1 MSLETPMK
9 IRMLQRK
16 LYQKAKEEPD
26 YRFYLLYD
34 KMYREDI
41 LKHAYALAKSN
52 QGAPGVDGQSFAE
65 IEAAGLGEWL
75 NGLRNDLRAKTYAPQ
90 AVRRVN
96 IPKPGGGER
105 PLGIPTIRDRVAQT
119 AAKLLLEPIFEAD
132 FDPNAYGYR
141 PKRSAQD
148 AIRKVHELLRVGY
161 TDVVDADLS
170 KYFDTIPHRELL
182 QCVAR
187 RIVDRD
193 MLHVIKMW
201 LKVPIQERDEDGKPR
216 VSGGKKSMRG
226 TPQGGVISPLLANLY
241 MNRFLQYWRITRRS
255 EVFQAHVVTYADD
268 FVILSRRQAAEALD
282 WTRTVMSWIGLTL
295 NEAKTHIRQA
305 QLERF
310 DFLGYTFGPHRFRKN
325 GSVYLGESPSQKS
338 VARLRGK
345 VGDLMKPGNVM
356 PWRDVRDGLNAMLR
370 GWSQYFGQGDCYPAY
385 RAVNHYVYQRVRVF
399 LRRRHKVSSL
409 GTARYSDRIVFGKL
423 GVLRLSVAKSSV
435 R

>member
-9 IRMLQRK
+9 IRMLQKK
-16 LYQKAKEEPD
+16 LYQKAKEEPN

-41 LKHAYALAKSN
+41 LAHAYALAKSN
-52 QGAPGVDGQSFAE
+52 RGAPGVDGQSFTA
-65 IEAAGLGEWL
+65 IETAGLEEWV
-75 NGLRNDLRAKTYAPQ
+75 NGLRNDLRAKTYTPQ

-105 PLGIPTIRDRVAQT
+105 PLGIPTIRDRVVQT

-148 AIRKVHELLRVGY
+148 AIRKVHELLRGGY

-193 MLHVIKMW
+193 MLHLIKMW
-201 LKVPIQERDEDGKPR
+201 LKVPVEERDENGKPR

-241 MNRFLQYWRITRRS
+241 MNRFLKYWRITGRG
-255 EVFQAHVVTYADD
+255 EFFQAQVVNYADD
-268 FVILSRRQAAEALD
+268 FVILSSRKAAEALD
-282 WTRTVMSWIGLTL
+282 WTRTVMSRIGLTL

-305 QLERF
+305 NAERF

-325 GSVYLGESPSQKS
+325 GSVFLGESPSKKS
-338 VARLRGK
+338 VARLRQK
-345 VGDLMKPGNVM
+345 VGDLMKSGNMM
-356 PWRDVRDGLNAMLR
+356 PWPDVRDRLNATLR
-370 GWSQYFGQGDCYPAY
+370 GWSRYFCQGDCYPAY

-399 LRRRHKVSSL
+399 LRRRHHVPSL
-409 GTARYSDRIVFGKL
+409 GTARYSDRTVFGKL
-423 GVLRLSVAKSSV
+423 GVLRLFVAKTSV
-435 R
+435 S